1 MAKKTNVP
9 LKRRRRSELN
19 VKLIAIIAAVLFVVT
34 IGIVFAVIGSHKKE
48 NNPSVADNQ
57 NNETTAEPT
66 TEEETTTKVPTV
78 EVDLMMIGDMLMHE
92 GVVKSGLMDDGTY
105 NFDHLYTN
113 IAKDISSADIKIVN
127 QETILGGSDFAYT
140 GYPTFNSPWALGD
153 AEVKAGFNIILHA
166 TNHTLDKG
174 LKGVEN
180 CLSFWKTYHPDT
192 TVLGINETEED
203 YENIYV
209 YEKEGFKIAFLNYTY
224 GTNGI
229 PIPDSK
235 PYIVNMLDKDKI
247 TADVTKAKQL
257 ADMVIVLPHWG
268 TEYVYTPDSNQNYW
282 TQLFLSLGVDVVIGT
297 HPHVLEPVEVVSDT
311 KGHEMLV
318 YYSLGNFVSNQDQ
331 KPRMIGGMAKMTLV
345 KDETGC
351 YVKNYNLT
359 PVITQKLFGQK
370 VILVKPMTYMN
381 NSGECIRE
389 VMDYYKCDI
398 DDFIVI
404 FDDISLD
411 VGKLRL
417 RAKGSAGG
425 HNGIKSI
432 IAHLGSDKFKRI
444 KFGVGDKPKNWDLAD
459 WVLGKFPTDEYAT
472 LREAN
477 KKACEAVECILTDGI
492 ESGMNKYNG

>member
-1 MAKKTNVP
+1 
-9 LKRRRRSELN
+9 
-19 VKLIAIIAAVLFVVT
+19 
-34 IGIVFAVIGSHKKE
+34 
-48 NNPSVADNQ
+48 
-57 NNETTAEPT
+57 
-66 TEEETTTKVPTV
+66 
-78 EVDLMMIGDMLMHE
+78 ML
-92 GVVKSGLMDDGTY
+92 TQ
-105 NFDHLYTN
+105 
-113 IAKDISSADIKIVN
+113 DI
-127 QETILGGSDFAYT
+127 Q
-140 GYPTFNSPWALGD
+140 LGD

-235 PYIVNMLDKDKI
+235 PYIVNMLNKDKI

-268 TEYVYTPDSNQNYW
+268 TEYVYTQDSNQNYW

-370 VILVKPMTYMN
+370 AITTYKLSDYTESLASGNAIRNDSGCSDFSLSYCQTLVKQIL
-381 NSGECIRE
+381 GD
-389 VMDYYKCDI
+389 DYDESTSELN
-398 DDFIVI
+398 V
-404 FDDISLD
+404 SLHPD
-411 VGKLRL
+411 GLVKDTSATESSSS
-417 RAKGSAGG
+417 AK
-425 HNGIKSI
+425 
-432 IAHLGSDKFKRI
+432 
-444 KFGVGDKPKNWDLAD
+444 
-459 WVLGKFPTDEYAT
+459 
-472 LREAN
+472 
-477 KKACEAVECILTDGI
+477 
-492 ESGMNKYNG
+492 

>member
-1 MAKKTNVP
+1 MGKKQNIS
-9 LKRRRRSELN
+9 LDRSRRRRRKRRRSRWN
-19 VKLIAIIAAVLFVVT
+19 VKLIAVLVIALVVIT
-34 IGIVFAVIGSHKKE
+34 GGIVLAVSGISKHSDSSNTAR
-48 NNPSVADNQ
+48 NNG
-57 NNETTAEPT
+57 ETTAET
-66 TEEETTTKVPTV
+66 VTEEETTTKVPTV

-92 GVVKSGLMDDGTY
+92 GVTKSGIMDDGSLNY
-105 NFDHLYTN
+105 DHLFAN
-113 IAKDISSADIKIVN
+113 IEDDISAADVKIVN
-127 QETILGGSDFAYT
+127 QETILGGSEFTYS
-140 GYPTFNSPWALGD
+140 GYPTFNSPWELGD

-180 CLSFWKTYHPDT
+180 CLYFWKNYHPET

-247 TADVTKAKQL
+247 TQDVTKAKQL

-297 HPHVLEPVEVVSDT
+297 HPHVLEPVEVVSDDN
-311 KGHEMLV
+311 GHEMLV

-351 YVKNYNLT
+351 YVKSYNLT
-359 PVITQKLFGQK
+359 PVITHKLFGQK
-370 VILVKPMTYMN
+370 AIATYKICDYTESLASGNAIRRDSGCSDFSLSYCQTLIKQILGDNYDESTGELNVSLHPDGLVKSTA
-381 NSGECIRE
+381 STTAE
-389 VMDYYKCDI
+389 
-398 DDFIVI
+398 
-404 FDDISLD
+404 SS
-411 VGKLRL
+411 
-417 RAKGSAGG
+417 SA
-425 HNGIKSI
+425 N
-432 IAHLGSDKFKRI
+432 
-444 KFGVGDKPKNWDLAD
+444 
-459 WVLGKFPTDEYAT
+459 
-472 LREAN
+472 
-477 KKACEAVECILTDGI
+477 
-492 ESGMNKYNG
+492 

>member
-1 MAKKTNVP
+1 
-9 LKRRRRSELN
+9 
-19 VKLIAIIAAVLFVVT
+19 
-34 IGIVFAVIGSHKKE
+34 
-48 NNPSVADNQ
+48 
-57 NNETTAEPT
+57 
-66 TEEETTTKVPTV
+66 
-78 EVDLMMIGDMLMHE
+78 MLTQ
-92 GVVKSGLMDDGTY
+92 DIQ
-105 NFDHLYTN
+105 HLT
-113 IAKDISSADIKIVN
+113 SA
-127 QETILGGSDFAYT
+127 
-140 GYPTFNSPWALGD
+140 SPWALGD

-351 YVKNYNLT
+351 YVCLLYT
-359 PVITQKLFGQK
+359 SPS
-370 VILVKPMTYMN
+370 PRDC
-381 NSGECIRE
+381 S
-389 VMDYYKCDI
+389 
-398 DDFIVI
+398 
-404 FDDISLD
+404 
-411 VGKLRL
+411 
-417 RAKGSAGG
+417 
-425 HNGIKSI
+425 
-432 IAHLGSDKFKRI
+432 
-444 KFGVGDKPKNWDLAD
+444 
-459 WVLGKFPTDEYAT
+459 
-472 LREAN
+472 
-477 KKACEAVECILTDGI
+477 
-492 ESGMNKYNG
+492 

>member
-1 MAKKTNVP
+1 
-9 LKRRRRSELN
+9 
-19 VKLIAIIAAVLFVVT
+19 
-34 IGIVFAVIGSHKKE
+34 
-48 NNPSVADNQ
+48 
-57 NNETTAEPT
+57 
-66 TEEETTTKVPTV
+66 
-78 EVDLMMIGDMLMHE
+78 MLTQ
-92 GVVKSGLMDDGTY
+92 DIQ
-105 NFDHLYTN
+105 HLTHH
-113 IAKDISSADIKIVN
+113 
-127 QETILGGSDFAYT
+127 
-140 GYPTFNSPWALGD
+140 ALGD

-370 VILVKPMTYMN
+370 AITTYKLSDYTESLASGNAIRNDSGCSDFSLSYCQTLIKQILGDDYDESTSELNVSLHPNGLVKDT
-381 NSGECIRE
+381 
-389 VMDYYKCDI
+389 
-398 DDFIVI
+398 
-404 FDDISLD
+404 
-411 VGKLRL
+411 
-417 RAKGSAGG
+417 SATE
-425 HNGIKSI
+425 S
-432 IAHLGSDKFKRI
+432 SSS
-444 KFGVGDKPKNWDLAD
+444 
-459 WVLGKFPTDEYAT
+459 
-472 LREAN
+472 AN
-477 KKACEAVECILTDGI
+477 
-492 ESGMNKYNG
+492 

>member
-34 IGIVFAVIGSHKKE
+34 IGIVSAVIGSHKKE

-66 TEEETTTKVPTV
+66 TEEETTTKVPTI

-113 IAKDISSADIKIVN
+113 IAKDISSADIRIVN

-209 YEKEGFKIAFLNYTY
+209 YEKIGGGAIIGNCSIGSRKLPIYCVDLSKKTNLDTSKKYVSISFDAAWGDEDTIKILDILDKYNIKTTFFMTGGWVDSYPDKVLEIYNRGHDLGNHSQNHKEMSKLSVNEQKDEIMSVANKIKEITGYTSFLFRPPYGDYNSTLIDTVYGCNFYPIEWDVDSLDWKDY
-224 GTNGI
+224 GTDNIIKTVTTHKALKNGSI
-229 PIPDSK
+229 ILMHNGAKYTAEALESVITGLQSQGYEIVPISQLINTENFHMDGTGLQIPD
-235 PYIVNMLDKDKI
+235 
-247 TADVTKAKQL
+247 
-257 ADMVIVLPHWG
+257 
-268 TEYVYTPDSNQNYW
+268 
-282 TQLFLSLGVDVVIGT
+282 
-297 HPHVLEPVEVVSDT
+297 
-311 KGHEMLV
+311 
-318 YYSLGNFVSNQDQ
+318 
-331 KPRMIGGMAKMTLV
+331 
-345 KDETGC
+345 
-351 YVKNYNLT
+351 
-359 PVITQKLFGQK
+359 
-370 VILVKPMTYMN
+370 
-381 NSGECIRE
+381 
-389 VMDYYKCDI
+389 
-398 DDFIVI
+398 
-404 FDDISLD
+404 
-411 VGKLRL
+411 
-417 RAKGSAGG
+417 
-425 HNGIKSI
+425 
-432 IAHLGSDKFKRI
+432 
-444 KFGVGDKPKNWDLAD
+444 
-459 WVLGKFPTDEYAT
+459 
-472 LREAN
+472 
-477 KKACEAVECILTDGI
+477 
-492 ESGMNKYNG
+492 

>member
-1 MAKKTNVP
+1 
-9 LKRRRRSELN
+9 
-19 VKLIAIIAAVLFVVT
+19 
-34 IGIVFAVIGSHKKE
+34 
-48 NNPSVADNQ
+48 
-57 NNETTAEPT
+57 
-66 TEEETTTKVPTV
+66 
-78 EVDLMMIGDMLMHE
+78 MMIGDMLMHE

-370 VILVKPMTYMN
+370 AITTYKLSDYTESLA
-381 NSGECIRE
+381 SGNAIRN
-389 VMDYYKCDI
+389 DSGCS
-398 DDFIVI
+398 DF
-404 FDDISLD
+404 SLSWCSPLLCPQL
-411 VGKLRL
+411 LRL
-417 RAKGSAGG
+417 G
-425 HNGIKSI
+425 
-432 IAHLGSDKFKRI
+432 
-444 KFGVGDKPKNWDLAD
+444 
-459 WVLGKFPTDEYAT
+459 
-472 LREAN
+472 
-477 KKACEAVECILTDGI
+477 
-492 ESGMNKYNG
+492 

>member
-34 IGIVFAVIGSHKKE
+34 IGIVSAVIGSHKKE

-66 TEEETTTKVPTV
+66 TEEETTTKVPTI

-113 IAKDISSADIKIVN
+113 IAKDISSADIRIVN

-153 AEVKAGFNIILHA
+153 AEV
-166 TNHTLDKG
+166 
-174 LKGVEN
+174 
-180 CLSFWKTYHPDT
+180 
-192 TVLGINETEED
+192 
-203 YENIYV
+203 
-209 YEKEGFKIAFLNYTY
+209 KEGFKIAFLNYTY

-370 VILVKPMTYMN
+370 AITTYKLSDYTESLASGNAIRNDSGCSDFSLSYCQTLVKQIL
-381 NSGECIRE
+381 GD
-389 VMDYYKCDI
+389 DYDESTSELN
-398 DDFIVI
+398 V
-404 FDDISLD
+404 SLHPD
-411 VGKLRL
+411 GLVKDTSATESSSS
-417 RAKGSAGG
+417 AK
-425 HNGIKSI
+425 
-432 IAHLGSDKFKRI
+432 
-444 KFGVGDKPKNWDLAD
+444 
-459 WVLGKFPTDEYAT
+459 
-472 LREAN
+472 
-477 KKACEAVECILTDGI
+477 
-492 ESGMNKYNG
+492 

>member
-48 NNPSVADNQ
+48 KNPSVADNQ
-57 NNETTAEPT
+57 NNKTTAEPT

-105 NFDHLYTN
+105 NFDHLYTS

-282 TQLFLSLGVDVVIGT
+282 TQLF
-297 HPHVLEPVEVVSDT
+297 
-311 KGHEMLV
+311 
-318 YYSLGNFVSNQDQ
+318 
-331 KPRMIGGMAKMTLV
+331 
-345 KDETGC
+345 
-351 YVKNYNLT
+351 
-359 PVITQKLFGQK
+359 
-370 VILVKPMTYMN
+370 TY
-381 NSGECIRE
+381 
-389 VMDYYKCDI
+389 
-398 DDFIVI
+398 
-404 FDDISLD
+404 
-411 VGKLRL
+411 
-417 RAKGSAGG
+417 
-425 HNGIKSI
+425 
-432 IAHLGSDKFKRI
+432 
-444 KFGVGDKPKNWDLAD
+444 
-459 WVLGKFPTDEYAT
+459 
-472 LREAN
+472 
-477 KKACEAVECILTDGI
+477 
-492 ESGMNKYNG
+492 

>member
-34 IGIVFAVIGSHKKE
+34 IGIVSAVIGSHKKE
-48 NNPSVADNQ
+48 KNPSVADSQ

-66 TEEETTTKVPTV
+66 TEEETTTKVPTI
-78 EVDLMMIGDMLMHE
+78 EVNLMMIGDMLMHE
-92 GVVKSGLMDDGTY
+92 GVVKSGLMDDETY

-229 PIPDSK
+229 CMFCARVWSSARCARTGWNPRTRGRCGKKASRTPCRSRSRARRSAAISRGTFCRAVK
-235 PYIVNMLDKDKI
+235 RAGRWCRSMALVSVGQRATAGFSKI
-247 TADVTKAKQL
+247 TIQRRFGARHKRRKAPWK
-257 ADMVIVLPHWG
+257 
-268 TEYVYTPDSNQNYW
+268 
-282 TQLFLSLGVDVVIGT
+282 
-297 HPHVLEPVEVVSDT
+297 
-311 KGHEMLV
+311 
-318 YYSLGNFVSNQDQ
+318 
-331 KPRMIGGMAKMTLV
+331 R
-345 KDETGC
+345 
-351 YVKNYNLT
+351 KNA
-359 PVITQKLFGQK
+359 
-370 VILVKPMTYMN
+370 
-381 NSGECIRE
+381 S
-389 VMDYYKCDI
+389 
-398 DDFIVI
+398 
-404 FDDISLD
+404 
-411 VGKLRL
+411 
-417 RAKGSAGG
+417 
-425 HNGIKSI
+425 
-432 IAHLGSDKFKRI
+432 
-444 KFGVGDKPKNWDLAD
+444 
-459 WVLGKFPTDEYAT
+459 
-472 LREAN
+472 
-477 KKACEAVECILTDGI
+477 
-492 ESGMNKYNG
+492 